1 MHLFCMS
8 ICISGYASIY
18 LDIHL
23 FCRSA
28 YLLFSLV
35 CSLVWQCIWQ
45 CIRQSGCLAYRSI
58 CISGNLAIWLCIHL
72 HLLAS
77 VCHSVLPFY
86 SAILFCHSVL
96 PFCSASL
103 FCRMCICCLPER
115 ISTVVRMPALLL
127 EHLAAILPVCRHIC
141 TNVCPGGWI
150 SACLVARLSVWR
162 SARSLVCS
170 SGCIWQ
176 RVWSHINLPGNLSA
190 HSAAT
195 GSIWQLFHSSAGSII
210 CRPRFR
216 RFICHSGR
224 PWRFICQI
232 WQAVEVHLPNLA
244 GRGPFRSSNPS
255 AIQAGCRPFRP
266 KRGPIRPINI

>member
-1 MHLFCMS
+1 
-8 ICISGYASIY
+8 
-18 LDIHL
+18 
-23 FCRSA
+23 
-28 YLLFSLV
+28 
-35 CSLVWQCIWQ
+35 
-45 CIRQSGCLAYRSI
+45 
-58 CISGNLAIWLCIHL
+58 
-72 HLLAS
+72 
-77 VCHSVLPFY
+77 
-86 SAILFCHSVL
+86 
-96 PFCSASL
+96 
-103 FCRMCICCLPER
+103 MCICCLPER
-115 ISTVVRMPALLL
+115 ISAVVRMPALLL

-190 HSAAT
+190 RSAAT

-232 WQAVEVHLPNLA
+232 WQAVDHSGHPIHLPSRQAVGHSGQNVGQSGQSTHPFINRFIGLVDLPIHHFCIIAKPIANLSHPHTCLLL
-244 GRGPFRSSNPS
+244 RLCRFHIS
-255 AIQAGCRPFRP
+255 ASLPRHP
-266 KRGPIRPINI
+266 